1 MATDLL
7 PAWPSYAF
15 DHEPLNE
22 GWRLDLPDGT
32 LRSDFEQGPARQ
44 RQVFRNAPT
53 TIYGQWAMTP
63 AEFKMFKAFQ
73 NIVGGG
79 QFTAPIFV
87 DENYVE
93 ARISFKKGTVT
104 TQRSGGEWIVTAQA
118 ETMDKLIDSEAEYVV
133 NLLTFGTDEDV
144 ATLLGIFH
152 QAVHYGFSEVP

>member
-79 QFTAPIFV
+79 QCKVGSGAVCGNV
-87 DENYVE
+87 DAYPYPSSHRE
-93 ARISFKKGTVT
+93 TVT
-104 TQRSGGEWIVTAQA
+104 
-118 ETMDKLIDSEAEYVV
+118 
-133 NLLTFGTDEDV
+133 
-144 ATLLGIFH
+144 
-152 QAVHYGFSEVP
+152 